1 MGVIVEDVGRVE
13 ELDMDAAGKLHVIK
27 YLLLSTAEWSRELG
41 LLNVIIGIG
50 IKNLYWVRFLSGRV
64 SA

>member
-1 MGVIVEDVGRVE
+1 MDVIVEDVGRE
-13 ELDMDAAGKLHVIK
+13 DELDMDAAGILHVII

-50 IKNLYWVRFLSGRV
+50 IKKLYWVRSL
-64 SA
+64 